1 LGHYEVPDSW
11 RCVVA
16 VPPGEPGLSG
26 EAESAAFER
35 LPAPPERDPERVAHL
50 VLMQLLPSLVEG
62 DLLGFGSALTA
73 IQRLTGAWFAP
84 SQGGIFAPG
93 LGPELIQRMADWGAL
108 GVGQSSWGPAVYG
121 LLEGTER
128 SRAVAERVTRF
139 LAGRGL
145 VFEGGFARHG
155 ARLAWG
161 RPPAE
166 P

>member
-1 LGHYEVPDSW
+1 
-11 RCVVA
+11 
-16 VPPGEPGLSG
+16 
-26 EAESAAFER
+26 
-35 LPAPPERDPERVAHL
+35 
-50 VLMQLLPSLVEG
+50 MQLLPSLVEG
-62 DLLGFGSALTA
+62 DLLEFGSALTA

-128 SRAVAERVTRF
+128 SRAVAERVTQF